1 MINMKPKFYNQN
13 FLLVI
18 KIDDFAYLAD
28 YQIVIVE

>member
-18 KIDDFAYLAD
+18 KIDDFEYLTD
-28 YQIVIVE
+28 YQIVIIE